1 MTITLS
7 GGDAYHAQRLTHE
20 TWSTADSAK
29 RQRAL
34 VSAQDVLQR
43 FGSNLPEAAVYE
55 QAAYM
60 LTQEYDVSL
69 YNKTSIGVD
78 SISVCYGSRAAPSGV
93 SPAAWKILTAS
104 GRFAVKGGRI
114 I

>member
-7 GGDAYHAQRLTHE
+7 GGDAYHSQRLTHE
-20 TWSTADSAK
+20 TWSAVDAAK

-43 FGSNLPEAAVYE
+43 FGSSIPEAAVYE

-60 LTQEYDVSL
+60 LTQEYEVSL

-78 SISVCYGSRAAPSGV
+78 SISVGYGSRTAPSGV
-93 SPAAWKILTAS
+93 SPAAWKLIT
-104 GRFAVKGGRI
+104 GGGFALRGGRI
-114 I
+114 L